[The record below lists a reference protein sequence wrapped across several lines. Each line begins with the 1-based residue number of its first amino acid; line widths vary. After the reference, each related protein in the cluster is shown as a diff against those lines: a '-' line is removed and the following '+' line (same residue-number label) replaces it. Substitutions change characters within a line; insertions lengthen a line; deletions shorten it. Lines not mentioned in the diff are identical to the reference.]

1 MDPALESYAPLLTQ
15 VNPAP
20 EQGEVE
26 RVGEDSGAG
35 LPSGLGVLVRAG
47 ASLRRALLVSLLLFT
62 VSLALLAVL
71 LAFPGRER
79 SMVWEEVQGGQ
90 SVLVEVP

>member
-1 MDPALESYAPLLTQ
+1 MDPTFESYAPLLTQ

-20 EQGEVE
+20 SQGEVGIA
-26 RVGEDSGAG
+26 GEHAGAG

-47 ASLRRALLVSLLLFT
+47 ASLRKALLVSLLLFT

-71 LAFPGRER
+71 LAFPGREK
-79 SMVWEEVQGGQ
+79 SMVWEESQSVQ

>member
-1 MDPALESYAPLLTQ
+1 MSMDPEIESFAPLLTQ

-20 EQGEVE
+20 SGDVIAAQNSGVE
-26 RVGEDSGAG
+26 

-47 ASLRRALLVSLLLFT
+47 ASLERALLVSLLLLV
-62 VSLALLAVL
+62 VSLVLGGVL

-79 SMVWEEVQGGQ
+79 SMVWEEFQSVQ